1 MCDKRFMGGDR
12 RKTRDPE
19 DKALR
24 KLFVGNL
31 NAAAKRAAMQRC
43 FEK

>member
-1 MCDKRFMGGDR
+1 MCDKRIIVGDR

-31 NAAAKRAAMQRC
+31 NAATKRAAMQRY